1 AALVR
6 GGATPAGILLL
17 TFTRRAASEMIR
29 RASHVVGETVAAGV
43 WGGTFHAVA
52 HRLLRTY
59 AQPLGLSSNFV
70 VMDQGDAEDL
80 LHLIR
85 TDFSL
90 HQATVRFPQKGTLLA
105 IYSRCV
111 NAGESLEKVLAERF
125 PWCQAHRA
133 DLARV
138 FQEYG
143 QRKSARHLLDYDDLL
158 LHWDQALEL
167 PGVSD
172 GIAGRFQHVLVDE
185 YQDTNPIQA
194 AILQKL
200 WSRMRAAPAS
210 RTETDG
216 ERPTDC
222 SIMVVGDDAQSIYS
236 FRGATVDNI
245 LNFPDHFRDSTTIT
259 LDQNYRSV
267 TPILEAANAIMSFAQ
282 RRFTKN
288 LWSSRESTQKP
299 ALVTCADE
307 LEQSKF
313 VVERILERREE
324 GVALTR

>member
-1 AALVR
+1 MTLPSKPHQTDFLAALNANQRAAVEYAA
-6 GGATPAGILLL
+6 GPLLVIAGAGTGKTKTLAARVAALIRAGASPGRILLL

-29 RASHVVGETVAAGV
+29 RAGHVVGETVAAGV

-59 AQPLGLSSNFV
+59 AQPLGLSPNFV

-111 NAGESLEKVLAERF
+111 NAGEPLEKVLAERF

-143 QRKSARHLLDYDDLL
+143 QRKAARHLLDYDDLL

-167 PGVSD
+167 PGVGD

-185 YQDTNPIQA
+185 Y
-194 AILQKL
+194 
-200 WSRMRAAPAS
+200 
-210 RTETDG
+210 
-216 ERPTDC
+216 
-222 SIMVVGDDAQSIYS
+222 
-236 FRGATVDNI
+236 
-245 LNFPDHFRDSTTIT
+245 
-259 LDQNYRSV
+259 
-267 TPILEAANAIMSFAQ
+267 
-282 RRFTKN
+282 
-288 LWSSRESTQKP
+288 
-299 ALVTCADE
+299 
-307 LEQSKF
+307 
-313 VVERILERREE
+313 
-324 GVALTR
+324 